1 MSLTMERRCC
11 PLWPISSSPTISA
24 ACSRCCCP
32 RARSR
37 PWSGCGGAARGCR
50 EDSSLL
56 REYSGSP
63 RSRFTLAVVPARGL
77 GHPPVVS
84 LNYDAGETVG
94 WQAFVREIGTF
105 YESLPAAAR
114 SSTTVLASNYG
125 EASAVGHLDPPQQ
138 SSWRQQ
144 RRARR
149 TSVGVLAASR
159 ILDHDMAAPSRL
171 RLTQLSASVLARVS
185 DDLEVC

>member
-1 MSLTMERRCC
+1 
-11 PLWPISSSPTISA
+11 
-24 ACSRCCCP
+24 
-32 RARSR
+32 
-37 PWSGCGGAARGCR
+37 
-50 EDSSLL
+50 L
-56 REYSGSP
+56 RH
-63 RSRFTLAVVPARGL
+63 T
-77 GHPPVVS
+77 PVVS

-125 EASAVGHLDPPQQ
+125 EAGAVGHLDPPQQ

-171 RLTQLSASVLARVS
+171 RLTQLSASVL
-185 DDLEVC
+185 DLFELVDHAPDTTAGELWHVLRAAWPSGD